1 MKTPGNKTLLP
12 DLFINIGLYASV
24 KRTKVHGR
32 LDLNA
37 KCTEIY
43 HCHGMSSVTSHIW
56 AFAPFSNVQFLRI
69 DQEYNL
75 SASK

>member
-12 DLFINIGLYASV
+12 DLFINIGLYAPV

-32 LDLNA
+32 LVLNA
-37 KCTEIY
+37 KCSEIY
-43 HCHGMSSVTSHIW
+43 HSHGMSRVTSHIW
-56 AFAPFSNVQFLRI
+56 AFAPFSIVQFLRI